1 MAGVRISGA
10 TKTFGDFTALHSLD
24 LEIRR
29 EGEFLTLLGPS
40 GCGKTTT
47 LRLIAGLI
55 QPTSGIIYLGDD
67 DITGVAPQPRRIGM
81 VFQDCALFPHMTVRQ
96 NIAFGLEERRYDKH
110 RIPERADKLL
120 DLIRLPSGGQRQRIA
135 VARAVAYPPRVLL
148 MDEPLGALDL
158 KRRKAMQIEIRRNRR
173 ELSITTVYVT
183 YDQTEAMNMS
193 GRIVVMNA
201 GVIEQLGTAEEIYRR
216 PASRLVADFVG
227 QINLLSATVVGEEG
241 DRVLLDAVGAR
252 IRAPKQDG
260 VRRDAEVS
268 IGIRP
273 ELFRIVD
280 AAASAPAEMNALEER
295 ISGRT
300 FAGNL
305 IHVYVNIDGGRR
317 VVLEARPQDPVGE
330 DGSTTRPGLCPDDT
344 IVLIR

>member
-96 NIAFGLEERRYDKH
+96 NIAFGLEERRY
-110 RIPERADKLL
+110 DKLL

-227 QINLLSATVVGEEG
+227 QINLLSATVGRGRGPGAARCRGRADSGAKAGRGAAGRGGFDRNPPGTLQGRGRCNLRAGGNECAGGEDFRPHLRG
-241 DRVLLDAVGAR
+241 KPHPRVR
-252 IRAPKQDG
+252 EH
-260 VRRDAEVS
+260 RRRQES
-268 IGIRP
+268 RSG
-273 ELFRIVD
+273 
-280 AAASAPAEMNALEER
+280 SAPAGSCR
-295 ISGRT
+295 RGR
-300 FAGNL
+300 FDDPAGL
-305 IHVYVNIDGGRR
+305 A
-317 VVLEARPQDPVGE
+317 AR
-330 DGSTTRPGLCPDDT
+330 TTPSC
-344 IVLIR
+344 